1 MSADQTVFLSAPD
14 EYSVA
19 LAAAVAKVEM
29 SLPVT
34 WLDYWTTWIE
44 IEPD

>member
-1 MSADQTVFLSAPD
+1 MWADQTAFLSAPD

-29 SLPVT
+29 SLCVT
-34 WLDYWTTWIE
+34 WLDYWTTWSE

>member
-1 MSADQTVFLSAPD
+1 MSADQTAFLSAPD

-29 SLPVT
+29 SLPAK
-34 WLDYWTTWIE
+34 WLDYWTTWSE